1 MSCIVLSDLH
11 LSTILRFG
19 FGPSWADEDFRPRLQ
34 ATADQLRREN
44 ILAYNERY
52 EEEDPVLPCE
62 IDYSAP
68 EVTPVEALRLMS
80 TYDECCEELG
90 TYHGD
95 TAAEH
100 IRAFRVVAFL
110 GLDGWREARCQ
121 I

>member
-19 FGPSWADEDFRPRLQ
+19 FGPSWADEDFRSRLQ
-34 ATADQLRREN
+34 ATADHLRREN

-68 EVTPVEALRLMS
+68 EVTPVEALRLMQC
-80 TYDECCEELG
+80 YDECCEELG

-95 TAAEH
+95 TAAEQ
-100 IRAFRVVAFL
+100 IRSFRVAALVRL
-110 GLDGWREARCQ
+110 EGWHEARWQ